1 MRVRSLITSSGP
13 GWGIR
18 RATRPRQSSWTTP
31 GSSAAP
37 TTRGSLPWRRSA
49 PTFVR
54 MIWQMMIL
62 WSWIQANRFSCG
74 WVLGVARLVFNLF
87 LWFYSY
93 CPWIYHLD
101 RISLVSYLLYLI
113 LETFPLE
120 LIRWILFIESHPFRL
135 ALLWILSFS
144 GSYPSLDLKSFWPCT
159 WDLIFWIDSINLFI
173 HVIIWLIDLLIRLRS
188 SWHTSLPK
196 YIYRICALSSRRNQ
210 ESCSLPSRGKRANG
224 LQDASMVGAARN
236 LFIVNSSQK

>member
-120 LIRWILFIESHPFRL
+120 LIRWILSVGSYSL
-135 ALLWILSFS
+135 NLILSVLPFF
-144 GSYPSLDLKSFWPCT
+144 GSYPSLDLI
-159 WDLIFWIDSINLFI
+159 LLWILNHSDRVLGILYF
-173 HVIIWLIDLLIRLRS
+173 
-188 SWHTSLPK
+188 
-196 YIYRICALSSRRNQ
+196 
-210 ESCSLPSRGKRANG
+210 G
-224 LQDASMVGAARN
+224 
-236 LFIVNSSQK
+236 

>member
-1 MRVRSLITSSGP
+1 
-13 GWGIR
+13 
-18 RATRPRQSSWTTP
+18 
-31 GSSAAP
+31 
-37 TTRGSLPWRRSA
+37 
-49 PTFVR
+49 
-54 MIWQMMIL
+54 
-62 WSWIQANRFSCG
+62 
-74 WVLGVARLVFNLF
+74 
-87 LWFYSY
+87 
-93 CPWIYHLD
+93 LD
-101 RISLVSYLLYLI
+101 RISLVSYLLYLGN
-113 LETFPLE
+113 FSVGAYPLD

-144 GSYPSLDLKSFWPCT
+144 GSYPSLDLKSFWSCT

>member
-74 WVLGVARLVFNLF
+74 WVLGVSRLVFNLF

-101 RISLVSYLLYLI
+101 RISFVSYLLYLI
-113 LETFPLE
+113 LGTYPLDLIRSILSVGSFPLN
-120 LIRWILFIESHPFRL
+120 LIRWILSVGSYPFSP
-135 ALLWILSFS
+135 ALLWILSFF
-144 GSYPSLDLKSFWPCT
+144 GSYTSLDHIL
-159 WDLIFWIDSINLFI
+159 LWILNLWI
-173 HVIIWLIDLLIRLRS
+173 LN
-188 SWHTSLPK
+188 
-196 YIYRICALSSRRNQ
+196 LSDRV
-210 ESCSLPSRGKRANG
+210 LWILYLG
-224 LQDASMVGAARN
+224 
-236 LFIVNSSQK
+236 